1 MIELNKDGT
10 PSQSVGVRCA
20 PFNYTSKV
28 MIGMDDFQRLIKV
41 EIDRVKA
48 LSGRNGYW
56 VESSRED
63 NVVYRNDPVTCLKGV
78 GKKTGEVLASIGIQT
93 INDLRKITSLDDV
106 KIGRAHV

>member
-1 MIELNKDGT
+1 
-10 PSQSVGVRCA
+10 
-20 PFNYTSKV
+20 

-78 GKKTGEVLASIGIQT
+78 EKKNWRSIS
-93 INDLRKITSLDDV
+93 INWYSNN
-106 KIGRAHV
+106 